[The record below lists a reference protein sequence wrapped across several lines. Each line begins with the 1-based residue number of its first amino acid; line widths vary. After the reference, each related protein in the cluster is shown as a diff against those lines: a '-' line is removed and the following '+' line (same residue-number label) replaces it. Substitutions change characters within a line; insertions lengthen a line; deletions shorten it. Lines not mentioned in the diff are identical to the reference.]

1 MAPVNDVP
9 TADGPQPRSA
19 YRRLSLWWDQLS
31 DELAG
36 PQRGALD
43 GDTTAD
49 VAIAGAGFTGLWTAY
64 YLLRADPSLRVTV
77 LESHTAGFGA
87 SGRNGGW
94 CSALFP
100 TSLDKV
106 AAASSRAGAINL
118 VRAMHSTVDEVG
130 EIARTENID
139 AGFRKGGTIV
149 LARTPLQ
156 VKRAEAEIE
165 HWRSWGFGESDQQFL
180 GAGAARE
187 LLGATDV
194 MGGTYTPHCAALHPG
209 RLVRGLA
216 LAVERHGGIIHE
228 GTQVTALEPGV
239 VRTTRGDVR
248 ARHVVRATEAYT
260 AQLPG
265 HRRDIT
271 PMYSSMLATEPLP
284 QSVWDVIGLRRSE
297 TFADHRTLVIYGQRT
312 VDDRFAFGGRG
323 APYHFGSKIEPAYDR
338 DPQVFST
345 LWGVLTDLFPAIA
358 DHAVTH
364 TWGGPLGVPRDFF
377 PSVGLDPATG
387 VGWAGGYVGD
397 GVASTNLA
405 GRTLADLIR
414 GERTDITALPWV
426 GHRSRRWEPEPLR
439 WLGTTA
445 GLRAMSSA
453 DTVESRTGKDSWRG
467 ALVSKLTGH

>member
-1 MAPVNDVP
+1 MSGASAP
-9 TADGPQPRSA
+9 DGLQPRSP
-19 YRRLSLWWDQLS
+19 YRRISLWWDQLS
-31 DELAG
+31 DDLAG
-36 PQRGALD
+36 PQRAGLD
-43 GDTTAD
+43 EDSTAD
-49 VAIAGAGFTGLWTAY
+49 VAIVGAGFTGLWTAY
-64 YLLRADPSLRVTV
+64 YLLRADPSLRVVV
-77 LESHTAGFGA
+77 LESQTAGFGA

-106 AAASSRAGAINL
+106 AAASSRAGAVEL

-130 EIARTENID
+130 EVAGAEGID

-156 VKRAEAEIE
+156 LKRAEAEIE
-165 HWRSWGFGESDQQFL
+165 HWRSWGFDESDQQLL

-187 LLGATDV
+187 LLGASDV
-194 MGGTYTPHCAALHPG
+194 MGATYTPHCAALHPG

-216 LAVERHGGIIHE
+216 LAVERHGGVIYE
-228 GTQVTALEPGV
+228 GTRVLALEPGLV
-239 VRTTRGDVR
+239 KTTRGDVR

-260 AQLPG
+260 AQLAG
-265 HRRDIT
+265 YRRDIT

-284 QSVWDVIGLRRSE
+284 QQVWDEIGLRRSE

-323 APYHFGSKIEPAYDR
+323 APYHFGSRIEPAFDR

-345 LWGVLTDLFPAIA
+345 LWSVLTDLFPVIA
-358 DHAVTH
+358 DRAVTH

-414 GERTDITALPWV
+414 GERTDITTLPWV

-453 DTVESRTGKDSWRG
+453 DSVEARTGKESWRG
-467 ALVSKLTGH
+467 AIVSKLTGH